1 MYLIDTNIWLER
13 LLEQDRSREV
23 HAFLT
28 RLPSEQLCVTDFT
41 FHSIGVI
48 LGRLK
53 RTEAFRDFVQDVF
66 IDGAVMIVALK
77 TESMANVVEAMAQF
91 RLDFDDA
98 YQYVAAEIYQLT
110 LVTFDGDFDRT
121 DLVRKT
127 PHQVTEI

>member
-1 MYLIDTNIWLER
+1 VYLIDTNIWLER

-28 RLPSEQLCVTDFT
+28 RVPSEQLCVTDFT
-41 FHSIGVI
+41 FHSIGVV

-77 TESMANVVEAMAQF
+77 TESMANVIAAMTQCGYIAQAMGYSIYTEADTWDE
-91 RLDFDDA
+91 LK
-98 YQYVAAEIYQLT
+98 AA
-110 LVTFDGDFDRT
+110 V
-121 DLVRKT
+121 
-127 PHQVTEI
+127 